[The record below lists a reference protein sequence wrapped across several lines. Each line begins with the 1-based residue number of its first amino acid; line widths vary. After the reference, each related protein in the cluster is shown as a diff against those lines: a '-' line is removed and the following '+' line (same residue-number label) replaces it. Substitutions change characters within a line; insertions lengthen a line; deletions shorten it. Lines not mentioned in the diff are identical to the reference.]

1 MRLLGA
7 AIMFTVLALFLG
19 DSVLTFLSEQL
30 DQRRAYRL
38 ELAREQ
44 TRRIELQQHRDAII
58 WQKLQGDHQ
67 PPTDLGPAMA
77 NPNTANDDSA
87 GIVLGPPGRSAPAC
101 LGSPPPSP

>member
-19 DSVLTFLSEQL
+19 DSVLAFLSEQL
-30 DQRRAYRL
+30 DRRRAWRL

-44 TRRIELQQHRDAII
+44 TRRIELQQRRDAII

-67 PPTDLGPAMA
+67 PPTDLGRALTSVD
-77 NPNTANDDSA
+77 TADDDSA
-87 GIVLGPPGRSAPAC
+87 GIILGPRG
-101 LGSPPPSP
+101 